1 MSNNIIISAPLG
13 RVEESNT
20 FSIFNKDG
28 ETIFKIDEEGV
39 ISYRK
44 DGQLKTFEDEKEL
57 AIIFVQVISGI
68 AGFNFQNR
76 DEIIQRIIKN
86 YRNGKIDN
94 LLEE

>member
-1 MSNNIIISAPLG
+1 MSYLIKNESH
-13 RVEESNT
+13 EEDSNT
-20 FSIFNKDG
+20 LRINNKDG
-28 ETIFKIDEEGV
+28 QIIFKIDNEG
-39 ISYRK
+39 IIYYLK
-44 DGQLKTFEDEKEL
+44 DGKLKTFEDEKEL
-57 AIIFVQVISGI
+57 SIIFVKVISGI